1 MRRGRATDHG
11 MDEHRV
17 FVQIEVVSGL
27 EGELQ
32 RVVEVLHVEV
42 ALHVNEDARPLSISG
57 SSRSRA
63 DSTTPN
69 PERPKVLGG
78 TG

>member
-1 MRRGRATDHG
+1 

-17 FVQIEVVSGL
+17 FVQVEVISGL

-42 ALHVNEDARPLSISG
+42 ALHVNEDSTVLSISN
-57 SSRSRA
+57 SLRSRA

-69 PERPKVLGG
+69 PEWPAAWGG
-78 TG
+78 AE